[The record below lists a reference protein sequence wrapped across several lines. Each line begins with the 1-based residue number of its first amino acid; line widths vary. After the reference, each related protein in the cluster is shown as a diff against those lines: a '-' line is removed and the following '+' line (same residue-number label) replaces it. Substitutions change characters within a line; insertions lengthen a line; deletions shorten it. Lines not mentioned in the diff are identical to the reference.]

1 MPYASGTTWS
11 KPVLDSVRPQFMDLG
26 SLPINYT
33 LNDHPGI
40 LIMVARQTSFTY
52 IRNISASRRTIYL
65 M

>member
-1 MPYASGTTWS
+1 
-11 KPVLDSVRPQFMDLG
+11 MDLG

-33 LNDHPGI
+33 LNDHPWDLDHGRPPNV
-40 LIMVARQTSFTY
+40 LHPN

>member
-1 MPYASGTTWS
+1 
-11 KPVLDSVRPQFMDLG
+11 MDLG

-40 LIMVARQTSFTY
+40 LIMVACQTSFTY